1 VPAPLLEFEI
11 YCVATPGLEAMLLA
25 EMQDLQ
31 FKGAKQ
37 VKGGVTAVGAWPEVW
52 RANLQVRGTGRV
64 LVRIGSFHVGHLAQ
78 LDKLSHKFPWF
89 QFLRKDVPV
98 RVEATCRKSRIYHA
112 GAAIQRIETAIHEE
126 LGATISEDAEVCI
139 KARIE
144 NDLCTISIDTS
155 GGMLHKRG
163 HKEAI
168 AKAPLRETIASLLLR
183 AAGFTGRESVL
194 DPMCGSGTFVIEAAE
209 MAAGLYPGRSRS
221 FAFAQLK
228 SFDPEQWATLQKSS
242 PHPPT
247 QKFFGSDRDAG
258 AIKASFANAKRA
270 GVENF
275 VNFQQ
280 KSISDLQRPDG
291 EPGLV
296 IVNPP
301 YGTRIGDKRPL
312 FDLHAAFGKIMR
324 ERFHGWRV
332 AMITTDAALA
342 KATTLPFKKPLGPIN
357 HGGLKISLYCTQPL
371 IKRDKPAAEELAPTV
386 TTELH
391 D

>member
-1 VPAPLLEFEI
+1 VSAPSSEFEI
-11 YCVATPGLEAMLLA
+11 YFVATPGLEAMLLA
-25 EMQDLQ
+25 EVQDLR
-31 FKGAKQ
+31 FKDAKQ
-37 VKGGVTAVGAWPEVW
+37 VMGGVTAVGAWPEVW
-52 RANLQVRGTGRV
+52 RANLQVRGAGRV
-64 LVRIGSFHVGHLAQ
+64 LVRIGAFHVGHLAQ
-78 LDKLSHKFPWF
+78 LDKLSRKFPWF

-112 GAAIQRIETAIHEE
+112 GAVVQRIETAIREE
-126 LGATISEDAEVCI
+126 HGVTIAETADVCI

-155 GGMLHKRG
+155 GSMLHKRG

-183 AAGFTGRESVL
+183 AAGFTGQEPVL

-209 MAAGLYPGRSRS
+209 MASGFHPGRSRS
-221 FAFAQLK
+221 FAFEYLK
-228 SFDPEQWATLQKSS
+228 SFNPGLWAAMQQSS
-242 PHPPT
+242 TVSPT
-247 QKFFGSDRDAG
+247 QKFYGSDRDAG
-258 AIKASFANAKRA
+258 AIKASLANAMRA

-275 VNFQQ
+275 VSFKQN
-280 KSISDLQRPDG
+280 SISDLQRPDG
-291 EPGLV
+291 EPGVV

-312 FDLHAAFGKIMR
+312 FDLHATFGKVMR

-342 KATTLPFKKPLGPIN
+342 KATTLPFKKPIGPIN
-357 HGGLKISLYCTQPL
+357 HGGLKISLYLTTTL
-371 IKRDKPAAEELAPTV
+371 IKQDKPAAAELAPP
-386 TTELH
+386 H
-391 D
+391 